1 MKKIL
6 CILVAAITLFTL
18 CACGSPKTDDT
29 SAADVQKVEFTA
41 GSWDGSV
48 YTNEFADITYN
59 QPDDWTHYT
68 DEQLAKQMQISLD
81 VLSDKNALA
90 EQIAKLATV
99 YGMVANDSAG
109 ASIQI
114 VFENLNISAD
124 KDMTPEGYLDVV
136 IPMLEQMYAQYGFKC
151 KVSEVSTLTIGEQEY
166 DYADISVEY
175 QGVFIKQAYACR
187 KIDNYICSIALTA
200 QSDDSIKDMLNCFE

>member
-18 CACGSPKTDDT
+18 CACGSPKSDDT

-68 DEQLAKQMQISLD
+68 DEQLAQQMQISVD
-81 VLSDKNALA
+81 VLSDKKAYN
-90 EQIAKLATV
+90 EQIAKLPTAYCV
-99 YGMVANDSAG
+99 IANG
-109 ASIQI
+109 ASGACVQI
-114 VFENLNISAD
+114 FFQNLEASEE
-124 KDMTPEGYLDVV
+124 KDMTPEEYLDV
-136 IPMLEQMYAQYGFKC
+136 IFPMLEQMYAQYGFTC
-151 KVSEVSTLTIGEQEY
+151 KVSDVSKLTIGSQEY
-166 DYADISVEY
+166 DYADISVES
-175 QGVFIKQAYACR
+175 QGKVIKQAYLCR
-187 KIDNYICSIALTA
+187 KVDNYICSFALTA
-200 QSDDSIKDMLNCFE
+200 QSEDEIKDMINCFE